1 MDGRNRAANIVSSTP
16 HRKLRMNIRTL
27 FESERARYVSHL
39 LNARS
44 KAELE
49 FPGCV
54 SELLLSINNEAIPY
68 PYRYLRVDLLHPA
81 PDGNPQPCE
90 VRVGLDP
97 AFQAK
102 QFDYGS
108 FVVEVRPFTWN
119 SVHVLFDRPVPDDEL
134 LDSWISDR
142 LDIESK
148 SVDSEGGLSLAV
160 HSFTQLGRDGD
171 WWHLTGDFG
180 TAPAEA
186 LVQFVELL
194 ASQGATRIVIT
205 GGDATT

>member
-1 MDGRNRAANIVSSTP
+1 
-16 HRKLRMNIRTL
+16 MNIQAL
-27 FESERARYVSHL
+27 FESERERYVSHL

-44 KAELE
+44 KTEAE

-68 PYRYLRVDLLHPA
+68 PYRYLRVDLLHPV
-81 PDGNPQPCE
+81 PGGNPQPCD

-97 AFQAK
+97 AFKAK
-102 QFDYGS
+102 QFDFGS
-108 FVVEVRPFTWN
+108 LVVDVRPFTWN
-119 SVHVLFDRPVPDDEL
+119 SVHVVFDRPVPDGKL
-134 LDSWISDR
+134 LDSWITDR

-148 SVDSEGGLSLAV
+148 NIDSEDGLSLAV
-160 HSFTQLGRDGD
+160 HSFTQLGRGDD

-180 TAPAEA
+180 TAPAET

-194 ASQGATRIVIT
+194 ASQGVTRIVIT

>member
-1 MDGRNRAANIVSSTP
+1 
-16 HRKLRMNIRTL
+16 MNIQTL
-27 FESERARYVSHL
+27 FEIERARYVSDL
-39 LNARS
+39 LNVRS
-44 KAELE
+44 KTEAE

-68 PYRYLRVDLLHPA
+68 PYRYLRVDLLHPVL
-81 PDGNPQPCE
+81 DGNPQPCE

-97 AFQAK
+97 AFKTK
-102 QFDYGS
+102 QFDFGS

-119 SVHVLFDRPVPDDEL
+119 SVHVLFDRPVADGKL
-134 LDSWISDR
+134 LDSWITDL

-148 SVDSEGGLSLAV
+148 NVDSKCGLSLAV
-160 HSFTQLGRDGD
+160 HSFTQLSRDGD

-180 TAPAEA
+180 TAPPET

-194 ASQGATRIVIT
+194 ASQGVTRIVIA